1 MEQAILNLEHLSK
14 SFDGKKILDD
24 LSIDIGKN
32 EFVTLLGPS
41 GCGKTTTLRM
51 IGGFIMPDEGRVI
64 FEGKD
69 ITALPPD
76 KRHINTVFQKYS
88 LFSHMSV
95 ADNIA
100 FGLKLK
106 KKSSAY
112 IHDKIKYALKLVDLE
127 GYEDRHPMSLSGG
140 QQQRI
145 AIARAIVN
153 EPKVLLLDEPLGALD
168 LKLRQDMQKELI
180 KIKNEL
186 GITFVFVTHDQE
198 EALTMSDRIIVMNQG
213 LIQQIGKR
221 FCCGFYRGK
230 QYH

>member
-76 KRHINTVFQKYS
+76 KRHINTVFQVLS
-88 LFSHMSV
+88 VFSHMSV
-95 ADNIA
+95 ADNCT

-112 IHDKIKYALKLVDLE
+112 IHDKIKYV
-127 GYEDRHPMSLSGG
+127 
-140 QQQRI
+140 
-145 AIARAIVN
+145 
-153 EPKVLLLDEPLGALD
+153 
-168 LKLRQDMQKELI
+168 
-180 KIKNEL
+180 
-186 GITFVFVTHDQE
+186 
-198 EALTMSDRIIVMNQG
+198 
-213 LIQQIGKR
+213 
-221 FCCGFYRGK
+221 
-230 QYH
+230 

>member
-1 MEQAILNLEHLSK
+1 MEQAILNLQHLTK

-24 LSIDIGKN
+24 LSIDIGRN

-41 GCGKTTTLRM
+41 GCGKTTTLRI
-51 IGGFIMPDEGRVI
+51 IGGFATPDEGKVI

-69 ITALPPD
+69 ITNLSPD

-95 ADNIA
+95 GENIA

-106 KKSSAY
+106 KKSKSY
-112 IHDKIKYALKLVDLE
+112 IQDKIRYALKLVDLE
-127 GYEDRHPMSLSGG
+127 GFEDRHPMSLSGG

-153 EPKVLLLDEPLGALD
+153 EPEVLLLDEPLGALD
-168 LKLRQDMQKELI
+168 LKLRQDMQQELI

-186 GITFVFVTHDQE
+186 GITFIFVTHDHYFPIE
-198 EALTMSDRIIVMNQG
+198 P
-213 LIQQIGKR
+213 
-221 FCCGFYRGK
+221 
-230 QYH
+230 

>member
-76 KRHINTVFQKYS
+76 RTYTSTRCFRS
-88 LFSHMSV
+88 TLCF
-95 ADNIA
+95 
-100 FGLKLK
+100 
-106 KKSSAY
+106 
-112 IHDKIKYALKLVDLE
+112 
-127 GYEDRHPMSLSGG
+127 
-140 QQQRI
+140 RI
-145 AIARAIVN
+145 
-153 EPKVLLLDEPLGALD
+153 
-168 LKLRQDMQKELI
+168 
-180 KIKNEL
+180 
-186 GITFVFVTHDQE
+186 
-198 EALTMSDRIIVMNQG
+198 
-213 LIQQIGKR
+213 
-221 FCCGFYRGK
+221 
-230 QYH
+230 

>member
-41 GCGKTTTLRM
+41 GCGKTTTLR
-51 IGGFIMPDEGRVI
+51 IMPDEGRVI

-106 KKSSAY
+106 KKSSA
-112 IHDKIKYALKLVDLE
+112 
-127 GYEDRHPMSLSGG
+127 
-140 QQQRI
+140 
-145 AIARAIVN
+145 
-153 EPKVLLLDEPLGALD
+153 
-168 LKLRQDMQKELI
+168 
-180 KIKNEL
+180 
-186 GITFVFVTHDQE
+186 
-198 EALTMSDRIIVMNQG
+198 
-213 LIQQIGKR
+213 
-221 FCCGFYRGK
+221 
-230 QYH
+230 

>member
-76 KRHINTVFQKYS
+76 KRHINTVFQTI
-88 LFSHMSV
+88 L
-95 ADNIA
+95 
-100 FGLKLK
+100 
-106 KKSSAY
+106 
-112 IHDKIKYALKLVDLE
+112 
-127 GYEDRHPMSLSGG
+127 P
-140 QQQRI
+140 
-145 AIARAIVN
+145 
-153 EPKVLLLDEPLGALD
+153 LD
-168 LKLRQDMQKELI
+168 
-180 KIKNEL
+180 
-186 GITFVFVTHDQE
+186 
-198 EALTMSDRIIVMNQG
+198 
-213 LIQQIGKR
+213 
-221 FCCGFYRGK
+221 
-230 QYH
+230 

>member
-76 KRHINTVFQKYS
+76 KRHINTVFQKYALFPHCPISFQADSSRGLLSPGLS
-88 LFSHMSV
+88 LMSRR
-95 ADNIA
+95 
-100 FGLKLK
+100 
-106 KKSSAY
+106 SSFWTNRWGRW
-112 IHDKIKYALKLVDLE
+112 I
-127 GYEDRHPMSLSGG
+127 
-140 QQQRI
+140 
-145 AIARAIVN
+145 
-153 EPKVLLLDEPLGALD
+153 
-168 LKLRQDMQKELI
+168 
-180 KIKNEL
+180 
-186 GITFVFVTHDQE
+186 
-198 EALTMSDRIIVMNQG
+198 
-213 LIQQIGKR
+213 
-221 FCCGFYRGK
+221 
-230 QYH
+230 